1 MHSCSG
7 TSMRHVPWIP
17 LLRQR
22 SRKVCV
28 AVLYQM
34 TPHIIMYLLL
44 LMLPFIR
51 LFSVRT
57 VKWDGLTEIRAGY
70 HIYLWPTILG
80 AAGDL

>member
-34 TPHIIMYLLL
+34 TPSHYNV
-44 LMLPFIR
+44 FIAFDAAIHQAF
-51 LFSVRT
+51 FST
-57 VKWDGLTEIRAGY
+57 DGQVG
-70 HIYLWPTILG
+70 WF
-80 AAGDL
+80 D